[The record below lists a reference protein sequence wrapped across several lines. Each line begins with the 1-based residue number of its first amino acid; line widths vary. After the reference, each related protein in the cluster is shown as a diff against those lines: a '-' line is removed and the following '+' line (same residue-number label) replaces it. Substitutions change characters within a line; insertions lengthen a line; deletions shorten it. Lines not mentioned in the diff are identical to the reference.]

1 MKEARIMNFPP
12 FILTEFS
19 SHNFDNAPIF
29 GRKENFKA
37 LENIPECCIFSY
49 SDEPLEFISAPA
61 NDDFEIIEV
70 PIKDVLAFLDDEAYE
85 LHSER
90 WYKVRKQ
97 FSKENKTHYP
107 WVYIDSEGEVGLM
120 DGRHRL
126 VAMLMFKGM
135 EFAPVQVD
143 RSMVNQVK
151 EYFGYDF

>member
-1 MKEARIMNFPP
+1 MIIPP
-12 FILTEFS
+12 SILVEFS
-19 SHNFDNAPIF
+19 SHNFDEQQIF

-37 LENIPECCIFSY
+37 LENVPECCIFTY
-49 SDEPLEFISAPA
+49 SDEPLEFMSVPA

-70 PIKDVLAFLDDEAYE
+70 PIKDALALLDDEAYE

-97 FSKENKTHYP
+97 FSSENRTHYP
-107 WVYIDSEGEVGLM
+107 WIYVNSKGEVRLM

-135 EFAPVQVD
+135 EFAPVQVQP
-143 RSMVNQVK
+143 SMVDQVK
-151 EYFGYDF
+151 AYFGYDF